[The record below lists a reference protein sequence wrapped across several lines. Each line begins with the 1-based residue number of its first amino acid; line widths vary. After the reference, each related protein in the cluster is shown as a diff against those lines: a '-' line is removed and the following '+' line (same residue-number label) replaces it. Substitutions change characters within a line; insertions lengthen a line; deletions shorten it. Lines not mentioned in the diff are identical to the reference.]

1 MPANPRS
8 DNDSPEIVA
17 LDGEAA
23 TETLARWLAG
33 FARKGDVF
41 ALSGD
46 LGAGKTTLARAFLR
60 AATED
65 PELEAPSPTFTL
77 IQTYDTPRFPV
88 VHADFYRLRG
98 PDELVQLGW
107 DETTDDAVTL
117 VEWPERAASAL
128 SPDRLDIVIRFDASQ
143 GPDFRRIEFHPRGA
157 LGPRFRR
164 ARAIESLLASVG
176 WSGAERSALHGDAST
191 RAYERLRTPDGGRA
205 ILMIAPP
212 RPPSPA
218 LRFGKT
224 YPEIARLSPDIR
236 AFLAM
241 AEALRAQGVSTPRI
255 YASSVANG
263 LALIEDFGD
272 ATVAEYGRPNP
283 YRYTEAASLLA
294 DLHARELPPHWPLD
308 GESYAIPVYD
318 IEAML
323 IEVELA
329 LDWYAPSMARGA
341 PSSGAR
347 MQFLGLWREALAP
360 ILAQPTTW
368 TLRDYHSPNLHWL
381 ENRDGTRRLGV
392 IDCQDAVLG
401 PPAYDVVSLLQDARV
416 ETPEDLELRLIAHYA
431 RRRAA
436 RDPQFDLT
444 SFTSAY
450 SIMGAQRATKILG
463 IFTRLDRRDG
473 KPQYLR
479 HLPRIE
485 RTLARNLAHPQLQ
498 PLRQWFETHLPRA
511 LGLAPPAGA

>member
-1 MPANPRS
+1 MPANPRLES
-8 DNDSPEIVA
+8 DSPEIVD

-23 TETLARWLAG
+23 TEALARWLAG
-33 FARKGDVF
+33 FAQKGDVF

-60 AATED
+60 AATDD

-98 PDELVQLGW
+98 PDELLQLGW
-107 DETTDDAVTL
+107 DETVDDAVTL
-117 VEWPERAASAL
+117 VEWPERAAAAL
-128 SPDRLDIVIRFDASQ
+128 SPDRLDIVIRFDAAR

-157 LGPRFRR
+157 LGPRFGR
-164 ARAIESLLASVG
+164 ARAIEALLTSVG
-176 WSGAERSALHGDAST
+176 WSGVERRPLHGDAST
-191 RAYERLRTPDGGRA
+191 RAYERLTTPDGGHA
-205 ILMIAPP
+205 LLMIAPP

-241 AEALRAQGVSTPRI
+241 AEALRAQGISTPRI

-272 ATVAEYGRPNP
+272 ATIVEYRRPNP

-294 DLHARELPPHWPLD
+294 DLHARDLPPHWPL
-308 GESYAIPVYD
+308 GEETYVIPVYD

-347 MQFLGLWREALAP
+347 MQFLGLWRETLAP

-381 ENRDGTRRLGV
+381 ESREGTRRLGV
-392 IDCQDAVLG
+392 IDFQDAVLG

-431 RRRAA
+431 RRRAT
-436 RDPQFDLT
+436 RDPQFDLAG
-444 SFTSAY
+444 FTSAY

-485 RTLARNLAHPQLQ
+485 RTLARNLAHPQLA

-511 LGLAPPAGA
+511 LGAPPAAGA